1 VNPLDHQVDPHVIS
15 ATFNEQLAVGAVMI
29 ALCVIIHGVGLFTL
43 RRLMHSE
50 RTQERLDRMEPL
62 SVHGALFTL
71 FVVFAL
77 IFVHFVEIWLFALL
91 YDLVGA
97 LHTFEQALY
106 ISTISYATIGFSD
119 VTIAH
124 EWRQVAA
131 MEGLLGIILLGWSTA
146 FFVRVLNRLERD
158 PPER

>member
-1 VNPLDHQVDPHVIS
+1 MKPLAHTVDPHVIT

-29 ALCVIIHGVGLFTL
+29 AICVTIHGVGLFTL
-43 RRLMHSE
+43 RRLMHGE

-77 IFVHFVEIWLFALL
+77 IFVHSVEIWLFALL

-158 PPER
+158 PPPR